1 MAGELTFETSHQSL
15 NADQATALFDF
26 SASKEAEDVI
36 EMLQGD
42 EVSICMYV

>member
-15 NADQATALFDF
+15 SPDQATVLFDF

-36 EMLQGD
+36 AMLQED
-42 EVSICMYV
+42 EVCICMYV